1 MKNPASAN
9 DVSRLLGDVD
19 PLAIERIIAT
29 GATSDEI
36 VEAFRATQDE
46 YGFGEES
53 HEPSSPAVAEVRAV
67 LDELAILD
75 DDARDENE
83 NDM

>member
-9 DVSRLLGDVD
+9 DVSQLLGDVD
-19 PLAIERIIAT
+19 PLAIERIIST

-36 VEAFRATQDE
+36 VEALRATQDE

-67 LDELAILD
+67 LSDLSVLD
-75 DDARDENE
+75 DNYDDEYE
-83 NDM
+83 A